1 MIERPFAFLFGFS
14 LFIFIGWIFLAPTAQ
29 GRLQRSCQ
37 PVHWVGNVFVSMAAL
52 FGSAEAEPAPA
63 PVTDPNKRDMLRDGP
78 DKAADSSKAG
88 ADAVTKTRWTFD
100 EATYSCRYTLWRL
113 VYEEDY
119 KAAMRKMQEEKAA
132 REAAARDAASKLPKT
147 DAAAASRKTEAGTQ
161 KVDPKS

>member
-52 FGSAEAEPAPA
+52 FGGDVAEPTPPAAPK
-63 PVTDPNKRDMLRDGP
+63 KRDPLRDGP
-78 DKAADSSKAG
+78 EKPLPALADD
-88 ADAVTKTRWTFD
+88 ADAVTKTRRAFD
-100 EATYSCRYTLWRL
+100 EVTYSCRYTLWRL

-119 KAAMRKMQEEKAA
+119 KAAMRKLQEEQAA
-132 REAAARDAASKLPKT
+132 REAAARE
-147 DAAAASRKTEAGTQ
+147 AAAKVPKSDSAVAKTE
-161 KVDPKS
+161 PHS

>member
-52 FGSAEAEPAPA
+52 FGSAEAEAAPA
-63 PVTDPNKRDMLRDGP
+63 PDPHKRDMLRDGLQKSP
-78 DKAADSSKAG
+78 DAPKAG

-119 KAAMRKMQEEKAA
+119 KAAVRKMKEEQAA

-147 DAAAASRKTEAGTQ
+147 DAAAAKTE
-161 KVDPKS
+161 PKS